1 MMLKKTKARVVC
13 YPCFVFF
20 FWGGAADWIPEI
32 TPLAIFWLL
41 TTDKNTARTPGSR
54 GRGSTNVGAMGK
66 KKNKKSQVVETE
78 AWCYYCDRVFEH
90 EEVLIQHQKAKHFKC
105 PTCNK
110 KLSTAGG
117 LVVHNS
123 QVHKETITE

>member
-1 MMLKKTKARVVC
+1 
-13 YPCFVFF
+13 
-20 FWGGAADWIPEI
+20 
-32 TPLAIFWLL
+32 
-41 TTDKNTARTPGSR
+41 
-54 GRGSTNVGAMGK
+54 MGK
-66 KKNKKSQVVETE
+66 KKKQAVPKDEKE

-123 QVHKETITE
+123 QVHKETISE

>member
-1 MMLKKTKARVVC
+1 MEGSVRISHKGQSRV
-13 YPCFVFF
+13 PS
-20 FWGGAADWIPEI
+20 PEQG
-32 TPLAIFWLL
+32 TPLPRHRSQVPCI
-41 TTDKNTARTPGSR
+41 
-54 GRGSTNVGAMGK
+54 AMGK
-66 KKNKKSQVVETE
+66 KKKQSVLKDDKE

-123 QVHKETITE
+123 QVHKETIST

>member
-1 MMLKKTKARVVC
+1 MLPAR
-13 YPCFVFF
+13 PLPDAQSEEE
-20 FWGGAADWIPEI
+20 GGS
-32 TPLAIFWLL
+32 
-41 TTDKNTARTPGSR
+41 KNFQI
-54 GRGSTNVGAMGK
+54 MGK

>member
-1 MMLKKTKARVVC
+1 MAKAGTKTREAQRIGGNRRERGGGWRAISIHPV
-13 YPCFVFF
+13 PPFF
-20 FWGGAADWIPEI
+20 AAYSCCTFPLYSTESEI
-32 TPLAIFWLL
+32 
-41 TTDKNTARTPGSR
+41 
-54 GRGSTNVGAMGK
+54 NVAMGK
-66 KKNKKSQVVETE
+66 KKHKKNPVVESE

-123 QVHKETITE
+123 QVHKITITE

>member
-1 MMLKKTKARVVC
+1 M
-13 YPCFVFF
+13 
-20 FWGGAADWIPEI
+20 GAPFERSPEHVHAHRKQRRREDPP
-32 TPLAIFWLL
+32 TS
-41 TTDKNTARTPGSR
+41 K
-54 GRGSTNVGAMGK
+54 AMGK
-66 KKNKKSQVVETE
+66 KKNKKSQVAETE

-105 PTCNK
+105 RTCNK

-123 QVHKETITE
+123 QVHKLTISE

>member
-1 MMLKKTKARVVC
+1 MLAPRAPATSGL
-13 YPCFVFF
+13 VF
-20 FWGGAADWIPEI
+20 AACVD
-32 TPLAIFWLL
+32 
-41 TTDKNTARTPGSR
+41 TA
-54 GRGSTNVGAMGK
+54 TNMGK
-66 KKNKKSQVVETE
+66 KKNKKAPVAESE

>member
-1 MMLKKTKARVVC
+1 MNSGL
-13 YPCFVFF
+13 
-20 FWGGAADWIPEI
+20 GGSQIG
-32 TPLAIFWLL
+32 
-41 TTDKNTARTPGSR
+41 TARSRPTHGTRCLPHDRARHTPADTHTAHRLQSR
-54 GRGSTNVGAMGK
+54 EAGSTHVQAMGK
-66 KKNKKSQVVETE
+66 KKNKKSPVVDTE

-105 PTCNK
+105 RTCNK